1 MLINL
6 HLLKLKYNIQFKGI
20 LHVGAHECE
29 ELNDYEI
36 YLSRDKILWIEGI
49 QSKVEYVKYKYDNLL
64 IENAIV
70 SDKEEYIQFYVSNN
84 YQSSSIFEL
93 GKHTELHPHIHYTD
107 NYLVHTKKLS
117 DILVNY
123 NHIPFNFINLDIQGA
138 ELKALKGMEN
148 YLNQNNI
155 DYIYTEVNGSYVY
168 KNCNLIH
175 ELDEYLSKFSFKR
188 VETSWYNN
196 DPTTW
201 GDAFYVK

>member
-1 MLINL
+1 
-6 HLLKLKYNIQFKGI
+6 
-20 LHVGAHECE
+20 
-29 ELNDYEI
+29 
-36 YLSRDKILWIEGI
+36 
-49 QSKVEYVKYKYDNLL
+49 
-64 IENAIV
+64 
-70 SDKEEYIQFYVSNN
+70 
-84 YQSSSIFEL
+84 
-93 GKHTELHPHIHYTD
+93 
-107 NYLVHTKKLS
+107 LVHTKKLS